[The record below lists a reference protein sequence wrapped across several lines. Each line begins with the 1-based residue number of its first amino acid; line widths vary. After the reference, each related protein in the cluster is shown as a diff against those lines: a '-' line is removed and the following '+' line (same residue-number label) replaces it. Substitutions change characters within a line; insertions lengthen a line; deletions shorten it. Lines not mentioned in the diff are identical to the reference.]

1 MKNSA
6 ILDSNRISPADT
18 TPYPKIMSETADL
31 RINDQSY
38 PLKVI
43 TGTEKEQAVDI
54 SLLRKQS
61 KFITFDDGYG
71 NTGSC
76 ESSVTFIDGDKGIL
90 RYRGYD
96 IAELAQESTFLETC
110 HLVLYGEL
118 PTASEL
124 DALKQRVAGYANLPD
139 EVLGAIK
146 ALPKNTHPMAVLSC
160 GIQALGGA
168 YPEFATN
175 DRAKDLDRFDEA
187 AALIISATRAITA
200 SWHRMQ
206 KGDDLVAADA
216 SKGYC
221 ENFLSMMFAENQNE
235 SGIPKEVSDALDLIF
250 LLHADHEQNCSTS
263 TCRMIASGGAN
274 PFASVAG
281 ATSALW
287 GPLHGGAN
295 MAVIRMLNEIHESG
309 DDGSRFVE
317 SAKQGKTRLMGFGH
331 RVYRNYDPRA
341 KILKTA
347 CDDALAALGVSSP
360 ISDIA
365 RKLEE
370 VALQD
375 SYFIERKLYPNVDF
389 YSGIILQALGFPTDT
404 FTVLFAIGRAPGW
417 LAHWR
422 EIALNGK
429 KIHRPRQIYQGEN
442 LRPYIGVSE
451 RR

>member
-1 MKNSA
+1 
-6 ILDSNRISPADT
+6 
-18 TPYPKIMSETADL
+18 MSETADL
-31 RINDQSY
+31 RINDESY
-38 PLKVI
+38 VLNVI
-43 TGTEKEQAVDI
+43 TGTEKEQAIDI

-96 IAELAQESTFLETC
+96 IAELAEQSTFLETC
-110 HLVLYGEL
+110 LLVLYGEL
-118 PTASEL
+118 PTAIEL
-124 DALKQRVAGYANLPD
+124 DAFKQRVASYANLPE
-139 EVLGAIK
+139 EVMVAIRG
-146 ALPKNTHPMAVLSC
+146 LPNNTHPMAVLSC

-168 YPEFATN
+168 YPDLATN
-175 DRAKDLDRFDEA
+175 DRAKDLERFDDA
-187 AALIISATRAITA
+187 AALIISASRAITA
-200 SWHRMQ
+200 SWHRAQ
-206 KGDDLVAADA
+206 KGEDSISADA
-216 SKGYC
+216 DKGYC
-221 ENFLSMMFAENQNE
+221 ENFLSMMFSANE
-235 SGIPKEVSDALDLIF
+235 KDAGIPKEVSNALDLIF

-317 SAKQGKTRLMGFGH
+317 SAKQGKSRLMGFGH

-341 KILKTA
+341 KILKSA

-375 SYFIERKLYPNVDF
+375 PYFIERKLYPNVDF
-389 YSGIILQALGFPTDT
+389 YSGIILQALGFPTNT
-404 FTVLFAIGRAPGW
+404 FTVLFALGRAPGW

-429 KIHRPRQIYQGEN
+429 KIHRPRQIYQGET
-442 LRPYIGVSE
+442 LRPYVGISE
-451 RR
+451 RG

>member
-1 MKNSA
+1 
-6 ILDSNRISPADT
+6 
-18 TPYPKIMSETADL
+18 MSETADL
-31 RINDQSY
+31 RINDESY
-38 PLKVI
+38 ALNVI
-43 TGTEKEQAVDI
+43 TGTEKEQAIDI

-96 IAELAQESTFLETC
+96 IAELAEQSTFLETC
-110 HLVLYGEL
+110 LLVLYGEL
-118 PTASEL
+118 PTAIEL
-124 DALKQRVAGYANLPD
+124 DAFKQRVASYANLPE
-139 EVLGAIK
+139 EVMVAIRG
-146 ALPKNTHPMAVLSC
+146 LPNNTHPMAVLSC

-168 YPEFATN
+168 YPDLATN
-175 DRAKDLDRFDEA
+175 DRAKDLERFDDA
-187 AALIISATRAITA
+187 AALIISASRAITA
-200 SWHRMQ
+200 SWHRAQ
-206 KGDDLVAADA
+206 KGEGSISADA
-216 SKGYC
+216 DKGYC
-221 ENFLSMMFAENQNE
+221 ENFLSMMFSANE
-235 SGIPKEVSDALDLIF
+235 KDAGIPKEVSNALDLIF

-317 SAKQGKTRLMGFGH
+317 SAKQGKSRLMGFGH

-341 KILKTA
+341 KILKSA

-375 SYFIERKLYPNVDF
+375 PYFIERKLYPNVDF
-389 YSGIILQALGFPTDT
+389 YSGIILQALGFPTNT
-404 FTVLFAIGRAPGW
+404 FTVLFALGRAPGW

-429 KIHRPRQIYQGEN
+429 KIHRPRQIYQGET
-442 LRPYIGVSE
+442 LRPYVGISE
-451 RR
+451 RG

>member
-1 MKNSA
+1 
-6 ILDSNRISPADT
+6 
-18 TPYPKIMSETADL
+18 MSETADL
-31 RINDQSY
+31 RINDESY
-38 PLKVI
+38 ALNVI
-43 TGTEKEQAVDI
+43 TGTEKEQAIDI

-96 IAELAQESTFLETC
+96 IAELAEQSTFLETC
-110 HLVLYGEL
+110 LLVLYGEL
-118 PTASEL
+118 PTAIEL
-124 DALKQRVAGYANLPD
+124 DAFKQRVASYANLPD
-139 EVLGAIK
+139 EVMVAIRG
-146 ALPKNTHPMAVLSC
+146 LPNKTHPMAVLSC

-168 YPEFATN
+168 YPDLATN
-175 DRAKDLDRFDEA
+175 DRAKDLERFDDA
-187 AALIISATRAITA
+187 AALIISASRAITA
-200 SWHRMQ
+200 SWHRAQ
-206 KGDDLVAADA
+206 KGEDSISADA
-216 SKGYC
+216 DKGYC
-221 ENFLSMMFAENQNE
+221 ENFLSMMFSANE
-235 SGIPKEVSDALDLIF
+235 KDAGIPKEVSNALDLIF

-317 SAKQGKTRLMGFGH
+317 SAKQGKSRLMGFGH

-341 KILKTA
+341 KILKSA

-375 SYFIERKLYPNVDF
+375 PYFIERKLYPNVDF
-389 YSGIILQALGFPTDT
+389 YSGIILQALGFPTNT
-404 FTVLFAIGRAPGW
+404 FTVLFALGRAPGW

-429 KIHRPRQIYQGEN
+429 KIHRPRQIYQGET
-442 LRPYIGVSE
+442 LRPYVGISE
-451 RR
+451 RG